1 MSHIEQHYLIGG
13 TKMQSNTF
21 LTRQKAAEFLNLKK
35 CTLEAWAIRGGGP
48 AFVKFGRAVRYR
60 VSDLEAYIRTQT
72 RQNTIEV

>member
-1 MSHIEQHYLIGG
+1 MSNEKIEKQ
-13 TKMQSNTF
+13 TANQF
-21 LTRQKAAEFLNLKK
+21 LTRKQAAEFLCLQK

-60 VSDLEAYIRTQT
+60 ISDLENYITNQT

>member
-1 MSHIEQHYLIGG
+1 MSDSQT
-13 TKMQSNTF
+13 TKQTSNQF
-21 LTRQKAAEFLNLKK
+21 LNRSQAAEFLSLQK

-60 VSDLEAYIRTQT
+60 ISDLENYIKNQT

>member
-1 MSHIEQHYLIGG
+1 MSNET
-13 TKMQSNTF
+13 TKQTANEF
-21 LTRQKAAEFLNLKK
+21 LNRKQAAEFLNLRK

-60 VSDLEAYIRTQT
+60 ISDLENYIKNQT